1 MTVQSPVSAQG
12 TAADS
17 PGREHMPAAGRC
29 AGVGGCCDACCVP
42 VSLNTSSPPW
52 AQLPAAQTSH
62 PHLTEHT
69 QGCAVPLHPAAR
81 RPGRLPLA
89 GSPCWWLFPVDNN
102 DKEAFCEGERRGEPS
117 LVIGQKD
124 NHKAVPSSECPA
136 RNCWVTS

>member
-1 MTVQSPVSAQG
+1 MSVQSPGSAQG

-17 PGREHMPAAGRC
+17 PGSEHMPAVGRC
-29 AGVGGCCDACCVP
+29 AGWVGAVMPATCLDHRTPSPHPGLSFLLRKHRALT
-42 VSLNTSSPPW
+42 SLR
-52 AQLPAAQTSH
+52 AH
-62 PHLTEHT
+62 P
-69 QGCAVPLHPAAR
+69 VPLHPAAR

-102 DKEAFCEGERRGEPS
+102 DKEAFWEGERRGEPS

-136 RNCWVTS
+136 RSCWVTS